1 MSARASLATCRS
13 ISLSRSTH
21 LQRLKRPP
29 SPHSGVPAL
38 ECIPRGSDHG
48 DRGGRSL
55 ARRIP
60 LADCEKPVL
69 FQVGKKARRR
79 RRCSRRS
86 TEMPHAAGKEKAAAG
101 RQPEPRRKRKHRQC
115 IRKLRAC
122 QAPLHKV
129 WHRLQ
134 SMSAFGALR
143 LYKLCQMRFGN
154 HFLPDNDD
162 GRAML
167 TALLRFGMTDDSAI
181 RDAPWSVSEL
191 PTLKRRGKRFEVAR
205 RWQADQPDVR

>member
-1 MSARASLATCRS
+1 MPSALPRRRRAARLLLNASMTAPRDLAEQPA
-13 ISLSRSTH
+13 H
-21 LQRLKRPP
+21 GHAAPGRLP
-29 SPHSGVPAL
+29 
-38 ECIPRGSDHG
+38 ECTPRGSDHG

-101 RQPEPRRKRKHRQC
+101 RQPEPRRKRKHPQC

-134 SMSAFGALR
+134 SMSAFGTLGFTSSAR
-143 LYKLCQMRFGN
+143 C
-154 HFLPDNDD
+154 
-162 GRAML
+162 
-167 TALLRFGMTDDSAI
+167 DSAI
-181 RDAPWSVSEL
+181 TFC
-191 PTLKRRGKRFEVAR
+191 PTMTTVE
-205 RWQADQPDVR
+205 QC